1 MQLHCYSLASKAIY
15 KVKKVKHYSCIIIA
29 SSIVEAKL
37 NKNPKPRHW
46 TLESYSL
53 LKFCRKSRVVY
64 SNSVIT

>member
-1 MQLHCYSLASKAIY
+1 MEQPLLQPSIEAIY

-37 NKNPKPRHW
+37 NKNPKPYMK

-53 LKFCRKSRVVY
+53 LKFCRKSRVIY
-64 SNSVIT
+64 STSVIT